1 MYDKVKFWLERSAIG
16 GGYSKVADFLTMG
29 VEQVDRRTGEI
40 KVFGSLD
47 GLKVS
52 VFCSGISI
60 IGSLSKYMYGNNIYP
75 LDRHTTK
82 EALDRIGKT
91 FHVDMNKAKVTGLEF
106 GTVFLLKHKIPY
118 YLQRLGDMPKLD
130 RCRFEEKTLYYQ
142 SKSKEQPKT
151 LAFYDKIEE
160 QRKSGATLPAGFD
173 RQNILKYELRLNQ
186 RLPKQLNVKEV
197 NASTLYDEEFFRM
210 LVRLWQNYY
219 FQISKQQQT
228 KNNSIYGIRTVK
240 DAFNMFIAQIMANS
254 DKDTVNKFIDDLKYN
269 RVFADRKNYSR
280 LKNKL
285 QNTFPKVEITETDE
299 AVKELDDAVK
309 NASAYL

>member
-82 EALDRIGKT
+82 DALEKIGKT

-106 GTVFLLKHKIPY
+106 GTVFLLSRKIPY
-118 YLQRLGDMPKLD
+118 YLQLLGDMPKLE
-130 RCRFEEKTLYYQ
+130 RCRFEEKTLYYK
-142 SKSKEQPKT
+142 SKSKEQLKT

-160 QRKSGATLPAGFD
+160 QKKSGATLPAGFD
-173 RQNILKYELRLNQ
+173 SQNILKYELRLNQ

-197 NASTLYDEEFFRM
+197 NASTLYNEEFFRM

-228 KNNSIYGIRTVK
+228 KNNAIYGIKTVK
-240 DAFNMFIAQIMANS
+240 DAVNIFIAQLMAKS
-254 DKDTVNKFIDDLKYN
+254 DKDTVSKFIEELKN
-269 RVFADRKNYSR
+269 NKIFADRKNYSR
-280 LKNKL
+280 LKKYL
-285 QNTFPKVEITETDE
+285 QNSFSKADIIELDET
-299 AVKELDDAVK
+299 VKELDDAIK
-309 NASAYL
+309 NAGAYL